1 MQYDTDIDACSTTLI
16 ALPMASGNVP
26 GCVFKTCCKK
36 YKKGKRCKSC
46 PKK

>member
-1 MQYDTDIDACSTTLI
+1 MQHDTDNDAFPTTLI
-16 ALPMASGNVP
+16 ALPLITRNVP
-26 GCVFKTCCKK
+26 DCVFKTCCKK